1 MRALAAW
8 GVTGAGAPAALGF
21 ARSGEQT
28 GSDVDLLRL
37 VNVMV
42 GTGGHGHMSPG
53 ATVPF
58 GVVQLSPDTYINDW
72 DWCSGYHISD
82 ESIMGFSHTHLSGT
96 GCGDLLDFLVVPR
109 TGEVRLVPGYRKQP
123 GTGYRSRFSHANEH
137 AHPGYYSVLDDPG
150 VRAELTATEHAG
162 FHRYTFPA
170 SDSSH
175 SLVCIKTGE

>member
-1 MRALAAW
+1 MTGATLSESTLWTRRELMRALAAL
-8 GVTGAGAPAALGF
+8 GVTGAGAPGALGF

-28 GSDVDLLRL
+28 GSDVDLLRF

-58 GVVQLSPDTYINDW
+58 GMVQLSPDTYNDDW

-82 ESIMGFSHTHLSGT
+82 ESVMGFSHTHLSGT

-109 TGEVRLVPGYRKQP
+109 TGEVRLVPGYQKQP
-123 GTGYRSRFSHANEH
+123 GTGYRSRF
-137 AHPGYYSVLDDPG
+137 PM
-150 VRAELTATEHAG
+150 LTSMRIRDIIRCCWTT
-162 FHRYTFPA
+162 R
-170 SDSSH
+170 
-175 SLVCIKTGE
+175 VCAPN